1 MLNRKNDM
9 LKILLMSLVIS
20 SVFPVY
26 YMKYAERSFE
36 VEALDPINAETTWR
50 QLRFNTFVQGRLW
63 FKNDKMQNVPDIA
76 ESLPVQS
83 NLKETIITIKEN
95 ARWQDGQAI
104 TAADVVFSFELYRDC
119 EIPQYSYIAN
129 QIVVEQID
137 EKSFRI
143 KQPEGGVSS
152 FWYYV
157 TDGIAKLYILPKHI
171 IGDMG
176 IILPGD
182 DFSKRPLGAG
192 AFKIENVSKQGSQVI
207 LDFTR
212 NPYYYYD
219 EYASS
224 EKIKEVSLVTEP
236 LMFAIVEGL
245 KKDNEAS
252 YDNDK
257 KVGKKKAGLDLIV
270 EELSSISNLELLRTY
285 SHIRSKT
292 YEKNRWTG
300 LAINTRKEL
309 LDNKEFRIL
318 LDEMIDA
325 REIMKRAYDEG
336 ARPITGPFHPSFGIQ
351 KEGLMDRASSDM
363 SIIKSTLA
371 EDFNVKDVNGKLQVL
386 DKNTGE
392 YKPLEFTIIYNKLFV
407 GDGSR
412 EQDALEQIKQKFES
426 YGISIILDGNSR
438 EGYIK
443 KLTDNEYWD
452 LAFDQKEFPWNN
464 DIWPIFDKNNTTHNG
479 NVTGYSNPVLT
490 DLLYKFYVT
499 PNPRAKQELGEQI
512 HQHCYDNVPYLFL
525 WSPEPI
531 CFYRDVL
538 RDLSITPMEFFSTSR
553 DWGVENR
560 Q

>member
-119 EIPQYSYIAN
+119 EIPQYPYIAN

-192 AFKIENVSKQGSQVI
+192 AFKIENV
-207 LDFTR
+207 
-212 NPYYYYD
+212 
-219 EYASS
+219 
-224 EKIKEVSLVTEP
+224 
-236 LMFAIVEGL
+236 
-245 KKDNEAS
+245 
-252 YDNDK
+252 
-257 KVGKKKAGLDLIV
+257 
-270 EELSSISNLELLRTY
+270 
-285 SHIRSKT
+285 
-292 YEKNRWTG
+292 
-300 LAINTRKEL
+300 
-309 LDNKEFRIL
+309 
-318 LDEMIDA
+318 
-325 REIMKRAYDEG
+325 
-336 ARPITGPFHPSFGIQ
+336 
-351 KEGLMDRASSDM
+351 
-363 SIIKSTLA
+363 
-371 EDFNVKDVNGKLQVL
+371 
-386 DKNTGE
+386 
-392 YKPLEFTIIYNKLFV
+392 
-407 GDGSR
+407 
-412 EQDALEQIKQKFES
+412 
-426 YGISIILDGNSR
+426 
-438 EGYIK
+438 
-443 KLTDNEYWD
+443 
-452 LAFDQKEFPWNN
+452 
-464 DIWPIFDKNNTTHNG
+464 
-479 NVTGYSNPVLT
+479 
-490 DLLYKFYVT
+490 
-499 PNPRAKQELGEQI
+499 
-512 HQHCYDNVPYLFL
+512 
-525 WSPEPI
+525 
-531 CFYRDVL
+531 
-538 RDLSITPMEFFSTSR
+538 
-553 DWGVENR
+553 
-560 Q
+560 